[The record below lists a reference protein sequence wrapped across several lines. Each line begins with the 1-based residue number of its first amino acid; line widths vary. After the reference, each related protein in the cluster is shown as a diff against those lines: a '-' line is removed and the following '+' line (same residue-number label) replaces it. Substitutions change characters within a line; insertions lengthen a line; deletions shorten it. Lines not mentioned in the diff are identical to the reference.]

1 METEKRDRMEMDGEV
16 VNTNKGQFII
26 KVNDNLNVLCTLSG
40 KIRTNS
46 VKILVGDSVRIEV
59 SQYDTT
65 KGRIIYRHKVG

>member
-16 VNTNKGQFII
+16 VNTNKGQFVI

-65 KGRIIYRHKVG
+65 KGRIIYRHKSA